1 MICKKCGTKFTVG
14 MFCPECGT
22 EFAVDM
28 FCPECGTKVLDGAG
42 FCQKCG
48 FRLREDDEAS
58 QISDKSNVDSSS
70 TSVEKADIS
79 GKPFSAEEFS
89 AESVPAKQISNFV
102 AETGASEK
110 KKFWK
115 LPVILGGV
123 VLVAALAVFGVS
135 RFVNR
140 GKQAEEDEIYE
151 EYTADEQGEEINLS
165 ETYINEEEEF
175 SFCYPGDW
183 TIETI
188 ENIIVNVS
196 APVEPSGFSANIGV
210 LKSPADETY
219 FTAAKSELEEVYL
232 NFASLE
238 NFEMVS
244 VTDLT
249 LSGHDARKLFYKCN
263 DSKNDYLCT
272 QYFYIVD
279 SDMYF
284 ITCIALENNFD
295 KYEPIFDSI
304 MDSYTIMESDSA
316 AINSE
321 FSYDGQSAS
330 AADGHKEGAYYI
342 GDIASMSQTNSS
354 GEIGYFDITMTN
366 WGTYKP
372 KYIDDTY
379 VYVTF
384 EIVNTGNA
392 DIFISEFS
400 FSAYVNNY
408 NVDIGWP
415 SEDNSLSATL
425 SSGRRTSGNV
435 YIRMNP
441 EDVNQLELEL
451 GDIIFILQDNSLTE
465 EIPFGYEGEESYTD
479 YIEWGGVYAD
489 GWMDTSLTFSLYSD
503 GSQDP
508 ECGYMT
514 TNFRGMEST
523 GELYYLGGNQ
533 FRWESGGYESIE
545 PEIYYVYAV
554 YKDQEYQLDLYNDDG
569 EYEVTFTLYEQY
581 IP

>member
-392 DIFISEFS
+392 DIFISEYS

>member
-1 MICKKCGTKFTVG
+1 MSKVCIKCGALLEDNAI
-14 MFCPECGT
+14 FCG
-22 EFAVDM
+22 
-28 FCPECGTKVLDGAG
+28 ECGTKQSNMQSLQQPFQQSTYGQVISGNLQANNIQLSVSQKKKRKLPIILSVIGGLFVLLIIIGVIVG
-42 FCQKCG
+42 NN
-48 FRLREDDEAS
+48 E
-58 QISDKSNVDSSS
+58 SDNQLNQSS
-70 TSVEKADIS
+70 T
-79 GKPFSAEEFS
+79 
-89 AESVPAKQISNFV
+89 
-102 AETGASEK
+102 
-110 KKFWK
+110 
-115 LPVILGGV
+115 GV
-123 VLVAALAVFGVS
+123 
-135 RFVNR
+135 
-140 GKQAEEDEIYE
+140 
-151 EYTADEQGEEINLS
+151 NLS
-165 ETYINEEEEF
+165 QTYTNEEEGF
-175 SFCYPGDW
+175 SFKYASGWVPVNEDEFADYIGKDEEYPLVLLANKTEGLPEENTYIMISRFDVAQDDIDYLFIDDEQFASTFDDDV
-183 TIETI
+183 TIEDTFI
-188 ENIIVNVS
+188 TEIDGVAARKIIYTDEDGIGWQSYFYAV
-196 APVEPSGFSANIGV
+196 APVLYRIDFVYYGKSAGN
-210 LKSPADETY
+210 Y
-219 FTAAKSELEEVYL
+219 QRF
-232 NFASLE
+232 F
-238 NFEMVS
+238 
-244 VTDLT
+244 
-249 LSGHDARKLFYKCN
+249 DA
-263 DSKNDYLCT
+263 
-272 QYFYIVD
+272 
-279 SDMYF
+279 
-284 ITCIALENNFD
+284 
-295 KYEPIFDSI
+295 I
-304 MDSYTIMESDSA
+304 MDSYTIMESDSVA
-316 AINSE
+316 MNAE
-321 FSYDGQSAS
+321 LSYDSQSAS
-330 AADGHKEGAYYI
+330 AADDRKEGVYYI
-342 GDIASMSQTNSS
+342 GDTVPMSLTNSS
-354 GEIGYFDITMTN
+354 GEIGCYDITMTN

-372 KYIDDTY
+372 EYIDDTY

>member
-392 DIFISEFS
+392 DIFISEYS

-545 PEIYYVYAV
+545 PKIYYVYAV
-554 YKDQEYQLDLYNDDG
+554 YNDQKYQLDLYNDDG